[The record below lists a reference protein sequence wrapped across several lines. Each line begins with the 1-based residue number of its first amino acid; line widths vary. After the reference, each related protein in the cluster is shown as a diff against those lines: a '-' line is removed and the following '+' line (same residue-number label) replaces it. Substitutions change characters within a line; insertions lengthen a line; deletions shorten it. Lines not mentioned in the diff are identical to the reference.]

1 MKNHNL
7 NLLTYAWKTPFPN
20 LSKRPDIFTGASY
33 LFLVFSLLLT
43 SCNLEQE
50 VEIDLPEYDSRPVIE
65 CYLEAGRPFELLI
78 SRSAPYFAPFPS
90 LDQDFLQDLLVDSA
104 EVIIRHNGQEYVL
117 ENQIRFNPNTGK
129 FANYFNPEAV
139 PFDTINP
146 FELSVTFNDG
156 STITGST
163 RMLPVVPID
172 SLVIEPA
179 ESDTLARV
187 LTYFTDDPAKEN
199 FYRRTFHQSSLDSLP
214 EQDFPVDD
222 RIVEDV
228 VVFGT
233 GFDYVKG
240 DTVISTLYHI
250 EESYYT
256 FLNSLDAA
264 AAGNGNPFAQP
275 SPIATSL
282 GGTANAIGVFTGLV
296 YDRKM
301 VILGW

>member
-1 MKNHNL
+1 MKNYKL
-7 NLLTYAWKTPFPN
+7 NKLYF
-20 LSKRPDIFTGASY
+20 F
-33 LFLVFSLLLT
+33 LFLPLLSAFLLT

-50 VEIDLPEYDSRPVIE
+50 VEIDLPEYDSRPVLE
-65 CYLEAGRPFELLI
+65 CYLEAGKPFNLLI

-90 LDQDFLQDLLVDSA
+90 LDQEFLQDLLIDSA
-104 EVIIRHNGQEYVL
+104 EVVIRHNGEEYVL

-129 FANYFNPEAV
+129 FSNYFNPGPV

-163 RMLPVVPID
+163 RMLPVIPLD

-187 LTYFTDDPAKEN
+187 LTYFTDRVGQEN
-199 FYRRTFHQSSLDSLP
+199 FYRRTFHESSLDSLP
-214 EQDFPVDD
+214 EQDFPVND

-233 GFDYVKG
+233 GFNYAKG
-240 DTVISTLYHI
+240 DTIISTLYHI

-256 FLNSLDAA
+256 FLTSVDAA

-275 SPIATSL
+275 SPVATIL
-282 GGTANAIGVFTGLV
+282 GGTANAIGIFTGLS
-296 YDRKM
+296 YDRVT